1 MMNDKNVLYVCLKL
15 NPESRGRLRELTCEM
30 FNDEYCRLL
39 CDHLTLAYGPEVR
52 DFDESLIGRKAT
64 ISASK
69 VAFDENIAALVVDRD
84 QVKRLGMTSRRTPHI
99 TLAIFDHS
107 TQPAYSNHML
117 NSEHE
122 VIEFAPEDEIRL
134 TGEIVAVMKRK

>member
-1 MMNDKNVLYVCLKL
+1 MNDENVIYVCLNL
-15 NPESRGRLRELTCEM
+15 DPESRGELRELVCEV

-64 ISASK
+64 ITSSAM
-69 VAFDENIAALVVDRD
+69 AYDEHVAALVVDRD
-84 QVKRLGMTSRRTPHI
+84 QVERLGVHNKHPHI

-107 TQPAYSNHML
+107 TRPAYSNHML

-122 VIEFAPEDEIRL
+122 LIEFSEDEIRL

>member
-1 MMNDKNVLYVCLKL
+1 MNDAETIYVCLKL
-15 NPESRGRLRELTCEM
+15 DPDSRGRLRNLTVEM

-64 ISASK
+64 ISASQ

-84 QVKRLGMTSRRTPHI
+84 QVKILGVHNKHPHI
-99 TLAIFDHS
+99 TLAIFNS
-107 TQPAYSNHML
+107 SVQPAYSNHML

-122 VIEFAPEDEIRL
+122 VIEFDPEDEIRL
-134 TGEIVAVMKRK
+134 TGEVQAVMKRK

>member
-1 MMNDKNVLYVCLKL
+1 MNDENVIYVCLKL
-15 NPESRGRLRELTCEM
+15 NPDSRGRLRNLTVEM

-84 QVKRLGMTSRRTPHI
+84 QVKRLGVHNKHPHI

-117 NSEHE
+117 AGEHE
-122 VIEFAPEDEIRL
+122 VIEFAPEDEIVL
-134 TGEIVAVMKRK
+134 SGEVQAVMKRK

>member
-1 MMNDKNVLYVCLKL
+1 MNDENVIYVCLKL
-15 NPESRGRLRELTCEM
+15 NPESRGELRELVCEV

-39 CDHLTLAYGPEVR
+39 CDHLTLAYGHEVR

-64 ISASK
+64 ISASEI
-69 VAFDENIAALVVDRD
+69 AFDDRIAALVVDRD
-84 QVKRLGMTSRRTPHI
+84 QVESLGVHNKHPHI

-122 VIEFAPEDEIRL
+122 VIEFADPEDEIVL
-134 TGEIVAVMKRK
+134 SGEVQAVMKRK

>member
-1 MMNDKNVLYVCLKL
+1 MNDAETLYVCLKL
-15 NPESRGRLRELTCEM
+15 NPESRGRLRELTVEM

-69 VAFDENIAALVVDRD
+69 VAFDENIAALEVDRD
-84 QVKRLGMTSRRTPHI
+84 QVKRLGVHNRHPHI

>member
-1 MMNDKNVLYVCLKL
+1 MNDENVIYVCLKL
-15 NPESRGRLRELTCEM
+15 NPESRGILRELTCEV

-52 DFDESLIGRKAT
+52 DFDESLIGQKAT
-64 ISASK
+64 ISASEI
-69 VAFDENIAALVVDRD
+69 AFDDRIAALVVDRD
-84 QVKRLGMTSRRTPHI
+84 QVKRLGVHI

-122 VIEFAPEDEIRL
+122 VIEFSEDEIRL
-134 TGEIVAVMKRK
+134 TGEVQEVMKRR

>member
-1 MMNDKNVLYVCLKL
+1 MNDAETLYVCLKL
-15 NPESRGRLRELTCEM
+15 DPESRGRLRNLTVEM

-52 DFDESLIGRKAT
+52 NFDESLIGRKAT

-99 TLAIFDHS
+99 TLAIFNS
-107 TQPAYSNHML
+107 SVQPAYSNHML
-117 NSEHE
+117 NSDHE
-122 VIEFAPEDEIRL
+122 VIEFSEDEIRL

>member
-1 MMNDKNVLYVCLKL
+1 MNDAETLYVCLKL
-15 NPESRGRLRELTCEM
+15 DPESRGRLRNLTVEM

-39 CDHLTLAYGPEVR
+39 CDHLTLAYGPEVG

-84 QVKRLGMTSRRTPHI
+84 QVKRLGVHNKHPHI

-117 NSEHE
+117 AGEHE
-122 VIEFAPEDEIRL
+122 VIEFDPDEEIRL

>member
-1 MMNDKNVLYVCLKL
+1 MNDAETLYVCLKL
-15 NPESRGRLRELTCEM
+15 NPESRGRLRELTVEM

-52 DFDESLIGRKAT
+52 DFDESLIGRKAA

-84 QVKRLGMTSRRTPHI
+84 QVKRLGVHNKHPHI

-122 VIEFAPEDEIRL
+122 VIEFYPEDEIRL
-134 TGEIVAVMKRK
+134 SGEIVAIKRG

>member
-1 MMNDKNVLYVCLKL
+1 MDDENVIYVCLKL
-15 NPESRGRLRELTCEM
+15 NPESRGELRELVCEM

-84 QVKRLGMTSRRTPHI
+84 QVKRLGVHNKHPHI
-99 TLAIFDHS
+99 TLAIFNS
-107 TQPAYSNHML
+107 SVQPAYSNHML

-122 VIEFAPEDEIRL
+122 VIEFPEDEIRL
-134 TGEIVAVMKRK
+134 SGEIVAVRRHLNHM

>member
-1 MMNDKNVLYVCLKL
+1 MNADNVIYICIKL
-15 NPESRGRLRELTCEM
+15 DPESRGELRDLTCEV

-64 ISASK
+64 ISASEI
-69 VAFDENIAALVVDRD
+69 AFDENIAALVVDRG
-84 QVKRLGMTSRRTPHI
+84 QVKRLGMSSRTPHI
-99 TLAIFDHS
+99 TLAIFNS
-107 TQPAYSNHML
+107 SVQPAYSNHML

-122 VIEFAPEDEIRL
+122 VIEFDPEDEIRL
-134 TGEIVAVMKRK
+134 TGEIVAIKRGW

>member
-1 MMNDKNVLYVCLKL
+1 MDDSKTLYVCLKL
-15 NPESRGRLRELTCEM
+15 NPISRGRLRELTVEM

-64 ISASK
+64 IAASK
-69 VAFDENIAALVVDRD
+69 VAFDENIAALEVDRD
-84 QVKRLGMTSRRTPHI
+84 QMKRLGVHNKHPHI
-99 TLAIFDHS
+99 TLAIFNS
-107 TQPAYSNHML
+107 SVQPAYSNHML
-117 NSEHE
+117 AGEHE

-134 TGEIVAVMKRK
+134 TGEIVAIKRG